1 MEGDIEKNSENLGRD
16 AVFSKE
22 TKVNRLVSDSTNLIL
37 RQILTLKLFDIAK
50 IPVCQFHEILLESSQ
65 RCRRHRG
72 RKG

>member
-37 RQILTLKLFDIAK
+37 RQILTF
-50 IPVCQFHEILLESSQ
+50 
-65 RCRRHRG
+65 
-72 RKG
+72 